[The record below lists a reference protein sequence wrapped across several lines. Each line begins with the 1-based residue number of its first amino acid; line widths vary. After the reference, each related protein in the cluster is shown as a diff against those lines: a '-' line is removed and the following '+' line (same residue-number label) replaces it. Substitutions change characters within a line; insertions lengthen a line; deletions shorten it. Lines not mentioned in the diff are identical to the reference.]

1 MIALVNFHQN
11 EYENNRGGK
20 NVRLEQ
26 YTQPFASSFYKK
38 YLEDITG
45 LSSFFH
51 YEWNQ
56 KAFNKRIQE
65 ADFSKHKRTEL
76 AEVITSFMSKY
87 GISAKSKQH
96 IDELKN
102 NGIVVIG
109 GQQAGIL
116 SGPLYS
122 IHKAISVIALAKQ
135 QREIQGVP
143 VIPVFWIAGEDHD
156 IDEINHVYIERSRTL
171 QKLVYPEKS
180 RIKKIASESTFDLR
194 LMDGYLDEIFKSLPE
209 TFYTKSLKFKV
220 MELLENNLTYT
231 SFFTALMSELFQEEG
246 LLLLDA
252 AYEPLRKLESDF
264 FQLQILHSAEIAK
277 VVFEHEGEMEREGF
291 GTPIQAKESAAH
303 LFYIEEGERFLLE
316 RVNDRFIHEAK
327 GISFTLDEM
336 MVIAREHPERLSNNV
351 VTRPIMQEMVFP
363 VLSFIA
369 GPGEIAYW
377 GTLKTAF
384 ELFDMKMPVLMPRIS
399 ISIVNAKTQ
408 SLLEKLSFTIE
419 DVWDGS
425 LQDAKLNY
433 INNNRNEEIPRLVE
447 EIKEDLIEKYEK
459 LEKLLMNDGLKLS
472 PLVQKNLLNH
482 EKQLKFIHNAIE
494 DTFLSKLDATI
505 NRYDRISMNLV
516 PNGGLQERTFTPIQ
530 LLNEYGPSL
539 IQKLLEVPYEFNG
552 KHHVIYL

>member
-1 MIALVNFHQN
+1 M
-11 EYENNRGGK
+11 
-20 NVRLEQ
+20 RLEQ

-38 YLEDITG
+38 YLEDITD

-56 KAFNKRIQE
+56 KALNKRIKE

-76 AEVITSFMSKY
+76 AEVITSYMSKY
-87 GISAKSKQH
+87 GISEKSSQH
-96 IDELKN
+96 IDELRN

-135 QREIQGVP
+135 QREILGIP

-171 QKLVYPEKS
+171 QKLVYPEKT
-180 RIKKIASESTFDLR
+180 RTKKIASESAFDLK
-194 LMDGYLDEIFKSLPE
+194 LMDSYLDEIFKSLPE
-209 TFYTKSLKFKV
+209 TLYTKNLKSKV
-220 MELLENNLTYT
+220 IELLENNLTYT
-231 SFFTALMSELFQEEG
+231 SFFTALMNELFQEEG

-252 AYEPLRKLESDF
+252 AYEPLRKLESDY
-264 FQLQILHSAEIAK
+264 FQLQILHAPEIAK
-277 VVFEHEGEMEREGF
+277 VVLEHEKKMEQEGF

-316 RVNDRFIHEAK
+316 RVNDQFIHEAK
-327 GISFTLDEM
+327 GFSFTLDEM
-336 MVIAREHPERLSNNV
+336 MEIAREHPEKLSNNV

-433 INNNRNEEIPRLVE
+433 INNNRNEEIPHLIE
-447 EIKEDLIEKYEK
+447 EIKEDLIEKYDK
-459 LEKLLMNDGLKLS
+459 LEKLLMTDGLKLS
-472 PLVQKNLLNH
+472 PLVQKNLQNH
-482 EKQLKFIHNAIE
+482 EKQLKFIKNAIE
-494 DTFLSKLDATI
+494 DTFLGKIDATI
-505 NRYDRISMNLV
+505 NRYDHISMSLV
-516 PNGGLQERTFTPIQ
+516 PNGGLQERTYTPIQ
-530 LLNEYGPSL
+530 LLNEFGPSL
-539 IQKLLEVPYEFNG
+539 IQELLEVPYEFNG
-552 KHHVIYL
+552 KHHVIYI

>member
-1 MIALVNFHQN
+1 
-11 EYENNRGGK
+11 
-20 NVRLEQ
+20 VRLEQ

-38 YLEDITG
+38 YLEDVAN

-56 KAFNKRIQE
+56 KALNKRFQE
-65 ADFSKHKRTEL
+65 ANFTKHKRTEL
-76 AEVITSFMSKY
+76 AEVITSYMSEY
-87 GISAKSKQH
+87 GISKKSSQH

-122 IHKAISVIALAKQ
+122 IHKAISVIVLAKQ
-135 QREIQGVP
+135 QREILGVP

-180 RIKKIASESTFDLR
+180 RTKKIASQATLDKHL
-194 LMDGYLDEIFKSLPE
+194 LNGYLDEIFKSLPE
-209 TFYTKSLKFKV
+209 TLYTKDLKSNILK
-220 MELLENNLTYT
+220 LLENNLTYT
-231 SFFTALMSELFQEEG
+231 SFFTALMNGLFQEEG
-246 LLLLDA
+246 LLLIDA
-252 AYEPLRKLESDF
+252 AYGPLRKLESDY
-264 FQLQILHSAEIAK
+264 FQLQILHSSEIAK
-277 VVFEHEGEMEREGF
+277 VVFEHEEKIENEGF
-291 GTPIQAKESAAH
+291 GTPIQAKETAAH
-303 LFYIEEGERFLLE
+303 LFYVEEGERFLLE
-316 RVNDRFIHEAK
+316 RVNNQFVHEAK

-336 MVIAREHPERLSNNV
+336 MEIAREHPEKLSNNV

-377 GTLKTAF
+377 GSLKTAF
-384 ELFDMKMPVLMPRIS
+384 ELFDMKMPVIMPRIS
-399 ISIVNAKTQ
+399 VSIVNANTQ
-408 SLLEKLSFTIE
+408 SLFEKLSFTIE

-425 LQDAKLNY
+425 LQEAKLNY
-433 INNNRNEEIPRLVE
+433 INSNRNEEVPRLIE
-447 EIKEDLIEKYEK
+447 EIKEELQEKYDK
-459 LEKLLMNDGLKLS
+459 LENLLLKDGLKLS
-472 PLVQKNLLNH
+472 PLVHKNLKNH
-482 EKQLKFIHNAIE
+482 ENQLKYINNAIE

-505 NRYDRISMNLV
+505 NRYDRISMNLL
-516 PNGGLQERTFTPIQ
+516 PNGGLQERTYTPIQ

-539 IQKLLEVPYEFNG
+539 VRQLLETQYEFNG

>member
-1 MIALVNFHQN
+1 MIALVNFHQY
-11 EYENNRGGK
+11 EFENNRGGK

-26 YTQPFASSFYKK
+26 YTQPFASSFYKE
-38 YLEDITG
+38 YLEG
-45 LSSFFH
+45 PANLSSFFH

-56 KAFNKRIQE
+56 KALNKRIQD

-76 AEVITSFMSKY
+76 AEVITSYMSKY
-87 GISAKSKQH
+87 GISAKSSQH

-122 IHKAISVIALAKQ
+122 IHKAISVIVLAKQ
-135 QREIQGVP
+135 QREILGVP

-156 IDEINHVYIERSRTL
+156 IDEINHVYIDRSRTL

-180 RIKKIASESTFDLR
+180 RTKKIASESTFDR
-194 LMDGYLDEIFKSLPE
+194 QLMDGYLDEVFKSLPE
-209 TFYTKSLKFKV
+209 TLYTKNFKSKV
-220 MELLENNLTYT
+220 MELLGNNLTYT
-231 SFFTALMSELFQEEG
+231 SFFTALMNELFQEEG
-246 LLLLDA
+246 LLLIDA
-252 AYEPLRKLESDF
+252 AYEPLRKLESDY
-264 FQLQILHSAEIAK
+264 FQLQILHASEIAK
-277 VVFEHEGEMEREGF
+277 VVFEHEKKMEQEGF
-291 GTPIQAKESAAH
+291 GNPIQAKESAAH
-303 LFYIEEGERFLLE
+303 LFYIEEGERFLLD
-316 RVNDRFIHEAK
+316 RVNDQFINEAK
-327 GISFTLDEM
+327 GLSFTLDEM
-336 MVIAREHPERLSNNV
+336 MEIAREYPEKLSNNV

-363 VLSFIA
+363 VLSFVA

-425 LQDAKLNY
+425 LQEAKLNY
-433 INNNRNEEIPRLVE
+433 INNNRNEEIPHLIE
-447 EIKEDLIEKYEK
+447 EIKEDLIEKYDK
-459 LEKLLMNDGLKLS
+459 LEKLLMTDGLKLS
-472 PLVQKNLLNH
+472 PLVHKNLQNH

-505 NRYDRISMNLV
+505 NRYDRISMSLA
-516 PNGGLQERTFTPIQ
+516 PNGGLQERTYTPIQ
-530 LLNEYGPSL
+530 LLNEFGPSL
-539 IQKLLEVPYEFNG
+539 IQELLEVPYEFNG
-552 KHHVIYL
+552 KHHVIYI

>member
-1 MIALVNFHQN
+1 
-11 EYENNRGGK
+11 
-20 NVRLEQ
+20 
-26 YTQPFASSFYKK
+26 
-38 YLEDITG
+38 
-45 LSSFFH
+45 
-51 YEWNQ
+51 
-56 KAFNKRIQE
+56 
-65 ADFSKHKRTEL
+65 
-76 AEVITSFMSKY
+76 MSKY
-87 GISAKSKQH
+87 GISVKSSQH
-96 IDELKN
+96 IDELRN

-122 IHKAISVIALAKQ
+122 IHKAISVITLAKQ
-135 QREIQGVP
+135 QRELLGKP

-180 RIKKIASESTFDLR
+180 RTKKIASESTFDQQ

-209 TFYTKSLKFKV
+209 TLYTKNLQSKV

-231 SFFTALMSELFQEEG
+231 SFFTALMNELFQEEG

-252 AYEPLRKLESDF
+252 AYEPLRKLESDY
-264 FQLQILHSAEIAK
+264 FQLQILHATEIAK
-277 VVFEHEGEMEREGF
+277 SVFEHEEKMEQEGY

-303 LFYIEEGERFLLE
+303 LFYLEDGERFLLE
-316 RVNDRFIHEAK
+316 RVNNRFIHEAK
-327 GISFTLDEM
+327 GLSFTFDEM
-336 MVIAREHPERLSNNV
+336 MEIAREHPERLSNNV
-351 VTRPIMQEMVFP
+351 VTRPLMQEMVFP

-377 GTLKTAF
+377 GTLKTTF

-408 SLLEKLSFTIE
+408 SLLEKFSFTIE

-433 INNNRNEEIPRLVE
+433 INNNRNEEIPHLIE
-447 EIKEDLIEKYEK
+447 EIQEDLTKKYNE
-459 LEKLLMNDGLKLS
+459 LEKLLITDGLKLS
-472 PLVQKNLLNH
+472 PLVQKNLQIH

-516 PNGGLQERTFTPIQ
+516 PNGGLQERTYTPIQ
-530 LLNEYGPSL
+530 LLNEYGPIL
-539 IQKLLEVPYEFNG
+539 IQDLLKVPYEFNG
-552 KHHVIYL
+552 KHHVIYI

>member
-1 MIALVNFHQN
+1 M
-11 EYENNRGGK
+11 
-20 NVRLEQ
+20 RLEQ
-26 YTQPFASSFYKK
+26 YTQPFTSSFYKK
-38 YLEDITG
+38 YLEDITN

-51 YEWNQ
+51 YEWDQ
-56 KAFNKRIQE
+56 KALNKRFQE

-76 AEVITSFMSKY
+76 AGVITSFMSKY
-87 GISAKSKQH
+87 GISKKSSQH
-96 IDELKN
+96 IDELRD

-122 IHKAISVIALAKQ
+122 IHKAISVIVLAKQ
-135 QREIQGVP
+135 QRELLGVP

-180 RIKKIASESTFDLR
+180 RTKKIASESTFDPQ

-209 TFYTKSLKFKV
+209 TLYTKNIQSKV
-220 MELLENNLTYT
+220 MGLLEKNLTYT
-231 SFFTALMSELFQEEG
+231 SFFTALMNEFFQEEG
-246 LLLLDA
+246 LLLVDA

-264 FQLQILHSAEIAK
+264 FQLQILHATEIAQ
-277 VVFEHEGEMEREGF
+277 VVHEHEAKMEQEGF

-303 LFYIEEGERFLLE
+303 LFYIQEGERFLLE
-316 RVNDRFIHEAK
+316 RVNDQFIHEAK
-327 GISFTLDEM
+327 GLSFTLDEM
-336 MVIAREHPERLSNNV
+336 MEIAREHPEKLSNNV

-377 GTLKTAF
+377 GALKAAF

-408 SLLEKLSFTIE
+408 SLLEKLSCTIE
-419 DVWDGS
+419 DVWDGT
-425 LQDAKLNY
+425 LQEDKLNY
-433 INNNRNEEIPRLVE
+433 INNNRNEDIPHLIE
-447 EIKEDLIEKYEK
+447 EIKEDIVKKYAK
-459 LEKLLMNDGLKLS
+459 LEQLLTEDGMKLS
-472 PLVQKNLLNH
+472 PLVQKNLQNH
-482 EKQLKFIHNAIE
+482 EKQLNFIHNAIE

-505 NRYDRISMNLV
+505 NRYDRIAMGLL
-516 PNGGLQERTFTPIQ
+516 PNGGLQERTYTPIQ
-530 LLNEYGPSL
+530 LLNELGPSL
-539 IQKLLEVPYEFNG
+539 VQELLEVPYEFNG
-552 KHHVIYL
+552 KHHVIYI

>member
-1 MIALVNFHQN
+1 M
-11 EYENNRGGK
+11 
-20 NVRLEQ
+20 RLEQ

-38 YLEDITG
+38 YLEDVTN

-56 KAFNKRIQE
+56 KALTKRIQE

-76 AEVITSFMSKY
+76 AEVITSYMSKY
-87 GISAKSKQH
+87 GISAKSSQH
-96 IDELKN
+96 IDELRN
-102 NGIVVIG
+102 NGVVVIG

-122 IHKAISVIALAKQ
+122 IHKAISVIAMAKQ
-135 QREIQGVP
+135 QREVLGVP

-180 RIKKIASESTFDLR
+180 RTKKIASESTFDLQ
-194 LMDGYLDEIFKSLPE
+194 LMDSYLDEIFKSLPE
-209 TFYTKSLKFKV
+209 SLYTKNLQSKV
-220 MELLENNLTYT
+220 LELLENNLTYT
-231 SFFTALMSELFQEEG
+231 SFFTALMNELFQEEG

-252 AYEPLRKLESDF
+252 AYEPLRKLESDY
-264 FQLQILHSAEIAK
+264 FQLQILHASEIAK
-277 VVFEHEGEMEREGF
+277 VVFEHEDKMQQEGF

-303 LFYIEEGERFLLE
+303 LFYVEEGERFLLE
-316 RVNDRFIHEAK
+316 RVNDQFIHEVK
-327 GISFTLDEM
+327 GLSFTLDEM
-336 MVIAREHPERLSNNV
+336 MEIAREHPEKLSNNV

-399 ISIVNAKTQ
+399 ISIVNAKMQ

-419 DVWDGS
+419 DVWNGTV
-425 LQDAKLNY
+425 QDAKLNY
-433 INNNRNEEIPRLVE
+433 INSNRNEQIPHLIE
-447 EIKEDLIEKYEK
+447 KMKEDLIEKYDK
-459 LEKLLMNDGLKLS
+459 LEQLLVTDGLKLS
-472 PLVQKNLLNH
+472 PLLQKNLKNH
-482 EKQLKFIHNAIE
+482 EKQLKFIGNTVE
-494 DTFLSKLDATI
+494 DTFLSKLDATT
-505 NRYDRISMNLV
+505 NRYDRISMNLI
-516 PNGGLQERTFTPIQ
+516 PNGGLQERTYTPIQ

-539 IQKLLEVPYEFNG
+539 IQQLLEVPYEFNG

>member
-231 SFFTALMSELFQEEG
+231 SFFTALMNELFQEEG